1 MNIAFF
7 LNKHELTIHKT
18 LTSTNVIEPS
28 RGTTFQIYFHSTR
41 SHVTVFFF
49 SIRVTIIS
57 RFKLIALAPA
67 HANNSPIQRCFALNV
82 QPTAISL
89 LLTIPVTFSN
99 VPASKKNEWHLL
111 VRRFEMALMVQDHV
125 PPLTHH

>member
-1 MNIAFF
+1 MIIAFF

-41 SHVTVFFF
+41 SHFF

-99 VPASKKNEWHLL
+99 VPASKKNE
-111 VRRFEMALMVQDHV
+111 
-125 PPLTHH
+125 